1 MTDVTKLVKGEKV
14 PVPVALIGGSGTGWV
29 TADPATD
36 GLMIIPKVGVEA
48 VILSDKELADFGY
61 VRKEV
66 ETRASLPSPP
76 DNKPQRKSTRQ
87 RQQRGGGSRKSR

>member
-1 MTDVTKLVKGEKV
+1 MTAVTKLVKGEKV

-66 ETRASLPSPP
+66 ETRASLPSPT
-76 DNKPQRKSTRQ
+76 DKPKQKSARQ
-87 RQQRGGGSRKSR
+87 RQQRGGGSKKSR